1 MKNGIFF
8 LLLLFYTSIC
18 SAFIDFA
25 GTYKCKGTD
34 PYLNKEYSGTVKISH
49 QNTVYRLEMHYD
61 DEYSVGTGGLF
72 DQDTL
77 AVVFQNTK
85 KPKLIGLERYA
96 YSEDHKTIYGYWV
109 YLGKDKLGKEVCEK
123 VS

>member
-8 LLLLFYTSIC
+8 LLLFSYISIC

-34 PYLNKEYSGTVKISH
+34 PYLNKEYSGTIKIIH

-61 DEYSVGTGGLF
+61 DEDSVGTGGLF
-72 DQDTL
+72 NQDTL

-85 KPKLIGLERYA
+85 KLKLIGLERYA
-96 YSEDHKTIYGYWV
+96 YSDDHKIIYGYWV

-123 VS
+123 VN